1 LLTSQ
6 SPFNLA
12 ARRARRLLDR
22 IERKIQR
29 GELPTQAQFLA
40 ELLSGIQQFAASLHE
55 PSMEV
60 RRMGRDELLI
70 REHLTDPLDEAQE
83 DLELSFEQISL
94 LRDLTRQTF
103 NVCLA
108 EQAGLKDALAEDTA
122 LVDAYRLWVSD
133 SDPGFLWFGDTF
145 NDVSKTDPGSTA
157 FVDTLAGVVS
167 LPPTDKKPLSD
178 RVQSIT
184 IDRSLSAGGLPGNN
198 LEIRQPGR
206 EAGTGDRKEPRPV
219 LFSDS
224 QPRKDWLPA
233 VLDGDPDTWFEWER
247 VYLPIPQPVVPVG
260 RAFVADPGGKPKRD
274 IAKLANWNCYVR
286 FPGDFQTDTGL
297 KRGGFPLAY
306 FKTTDRQDL
315 RLALQIVLDQPR
327 RVSWLQLTPFL
338 RGQAY
343 PEVEQLLISAD
354 GQTWRSLIDVPTTLH
369 PRINRGVDFSS
380 LGAAASNFEGVGVWA
395 FPATP
400 IQYVKIVLKQSQS
413 YQTSLG
419 IGHRFYLDRKG
430 KKRVK
435 GPITV
440 VGSFESKLGS
450 GPAVDFTASEVGTD
464 LQLQEVFDIFSAERQ
479 AIGIRDL
486 LLEER
491 LYAVS
496 AQWTS
501 KPFLLPEGRPAKVV
515 ALLATE
521 QIPEEWGAADENGQP
536 WIRYEISPDGQIWT
550 PIIPQRAQL
559 EDSTV
564 RFEEPAASLYLRAT
578 FSRPADA
585 EGQTPLI
592 QAYAMKVLPGS

>member
-70 REHLTDPLDEAQE
+70 REHLTDPLESGAE

-108 EQAGLKDALAEDTA
+108 EQAGLRTLFLPRTPLSSMPIGSGSPTA
-122 LVDAYRLWVSD
+122 TPVS
-133 SDPGFLWFGDTF
+133 S
-145 NDVSKTDPGSTA
+145 GSGTRSTTSA
-157 FVDTLAGVVS
+157 RRTRAARRSSTPWRVTVS

-184 IDRSLSAGGLPGNN
+184 IDRELSAGGLPGNN

-219 LFSDS
+219 LYSTPSRARTGCRPSWTGSGHLVRVGAGLPSD
-224 QPRKDWLPA
+224 PPA
-233 VLDGDPDTWFEWER
+233 RGSRRACFR
-247 VYLPIPQPVVPVG
+247 RRSG
-260 RAFVADPGGKPKRD
+260 REAEARHRPACELELLRS
-274 IAKLANWNCYVR
+274 ISRR
-286 FPGDFQTDTGL
+286 FPDGHGSEARRL
-297 KRGGFPLAY
+297 SARLL
-306 FKTTDRQDL
+306 QDEPIG
-315 RLALQIVLDQPR
+315 RSCGSRSRSSLDQPR
-327 RVSWLQLTPFL
+327 KVSWLQLTPFL

-354 GQTWRSLIDVPTTLH
+354 GQTWRSLIDTADGALH

-413 YQTSLG
+413 YQTPLG

-450 GPAVDFTASEVGTD
+450 IA
-464 LQLQEVFDIFSAERQ
+464 
-479 AIGIRDL
+479 
-486 LLEER
+486 
-491 LYAVS
+491 
-496 AQWTS
+496 
-501 KPFLLPEGRPAKVV
+501 
-515 ALLATE
+515 
-521 QIPEEWGAADENGQP
+521 
-536 WIRYEISPDGQIWT
+536 
-550 PIIPQRAQL
+550 
-559 EDSTV
+559 
-564 RFEEPAASLYLRAT
+564 
-578 FSRPADA
+578 
-585 EGQTPLI
+585 
-592 QAYAMKVLPGS
+592 